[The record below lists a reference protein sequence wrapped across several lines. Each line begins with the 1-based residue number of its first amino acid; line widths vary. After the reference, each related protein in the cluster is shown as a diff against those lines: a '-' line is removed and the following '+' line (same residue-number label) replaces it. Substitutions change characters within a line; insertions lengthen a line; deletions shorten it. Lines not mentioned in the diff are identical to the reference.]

1 MNILH
6 DFGIQSTRYLQ
17 VNYQDSQDW
26 FILVSVIADLRNTF
40 YVLFP
45 VWFHLQETVGINLL
59 WVAVIG
65 DWFNLVFKWI
75 LFGHRPYWWVLDT
88 DYYSNSS
95 VPLIKQFP
103 VTCETG
109 PGSPSGHAMG
119 AAGVYYVMVTSTL
132 AIFRG
137 KKKPTWGFRVSLCSP
152 GCPGTHSIDQAGLEL
167 RNPPAS
173 ASQVPGLKTCATTAR
188 CLNVILW
195 LGFWAVQLN
204 VCLSRIYLAAHFPHQ
219 VVAGVLSGIAVA
231 ETFSRIRGIYNA
243 SLQRYCL
250 ITFFLFGFALGFYLL
265 LKGLGVDLLWTL
277 EKAKR
282 WCERPEWVH
291 LDTTPFA
298 SLFKNLG
305 TLLGLGLALNSSMYR
320 RSCKG
325 ELSKSLRFRLAC
337 IVVSLV
343 LLHLFDSLK
352 PPSQIELIFY
362 ILSFCKS
369 ATVPFASVSLIP
381 YCLARVLGRT
391 HRKSL

>member
-1 MNILH
+1 MEEGMNTLH
-6 DFGIQSTRYLQ
+6 DFGIRSTHYLQ
-17 VNYQDSQDW
+17 VNYQDSEDW
-26 FILVSVIADLRNTF
+26 FVLVSRIADLRNAF

-45 VWFHLQETVGINLL
+45 IWFHLQEIVGIKLL
-59 WVAVIG
+59 WVAVVG

-75 LFGHRPYWWVLDT
+75 LFGQRPYWWVLDT
-88 DYYSNSS
+88 DYYRNTS
-95 VPLIKQFP
+95 VPMIKQFP

-119 AAGVYYVMVTSTL
+119 TAGVYYVIVTSTL

-137 KKKPTWGFRVSLCSP
+137 KKKPTFGFRY
-152 GCPGTHSIDQAGLEL
+152 
-167 RNPPAS
+167 
-173 ASQVPGLKTCATTAR
+173 
-188 CLNVILW
+188 LNVILW
-195 LGFWAVQLN
+195 LGYWAVQLN

-231 ETFSRIRGIYNA
+231 EAFSHIQGIYNT
-243 SLQRYCL
+243 SLRKYFI

-282 WCERPEWVH
+282 WCERPEWV
-291 LDTTPFA
+291 LIDTTPFA

-305 TLLGLGLALNSSMYR
+305 TLLGLGLALNSSMYQD
-320 RSCKG
+320 SCKG
-325 ELSKSLRFRLAC
+325 RLGRRLPFRLSC
-337 IVVSLV
+337 IGASLV

-362 ILSFCKS
+362 VLSFCKS

-381 YCLARVLGRT
+381 YCLSRILGGS
-391 HRKSL
+391 HKKSL